1 MRRNQVFFADFSE
14 YLAPELSILSLSSIT
29 SRTSL
34 LDVRHFILG
43 KVFQLQEV
51 VSTIWHLFQNYRS
64 NRKDCSFAS
73 SVIFFTSVIDN
84 GFYFLLFF
92 FSCHRNY
99 AGLLKVAFFST
110 STFFPSSCLN
120 ECLSRDSL

>member
-1 MRRNQVFFADFSE
+1 MGISLKCPNCTLDQQEEIKVFADFSE

-73 SVIFFTSVIDN
+73 SVIFFSLP
-84 GFYFLLFF
+84 LLI
-92 FSCHRNY
+92 
-99 AGLLKVAFFST
+99 T
-110 STFFPSSCLN
+110 DFFPY
-120 ECLSRDSL
+120 LSFLVIEIM